1 MNIGIYNFK
10 TLKLSE
16 INKIIFETDLNIDE
30 VFIYTE
36 NTTKERIEQRK
47 GLEKIIEDYK
57 KGAIDVIVFEKSSS
71 LGTSDFT
78 KSLVIKEF
86 MKNKC
91 RYYCVYNRNRKKQRI
106 SFVYDKAEEE
116 FLNKRKW

>member
-16 INKIIFETDLNIDE
+16 INKIIFETDLNVDE
-30 VFIYTE
+30 VYIYTE
-36 NTTKERIEQRK
+36 NTSKERIEHRK
-47 GLEKIIEDYK
+47 GLEKIINDYK
-57 KGAIDVIVFEKSSS
+57 NGIIDIIVFEKSSS
-71 LGTSDFT
+71 LGSCDFI
-78 KSLVIKEF
+78 KAQVIREF
-86 MKNKC
+86 IKNEC

-116 FLNKRKW
+116 FLNKRK